1 MREAKSTPPF
11 VGEKRASINKVLFYL
26 MVLCFLVVNGWCKRP
41 VELFGDLSINNKRIV
56 DKNGDPVQLRG
67 MSLFWSQHGNGFWNK
82 YVVQWLRDDWKIDV
96 IRAPM
101 GVKDE
106 AGAGYI
112 NDPDTHKY
120 LVNRVVQAALEFGVY
135 VIIDWHDHAAHN
147 YTTQA
152 RQFFREM
159 AQEYGDTPNVIYEI
173 YNEPENV
180 DWNTV
185 KNYANQVISS
195 IRAEDPD
202 NLIIVGT
209 PDWSQ
214 LLDQA
219 INSPISGTN
228 IMYSFH
234 FYANSHSG
242 LRWQLEN
249 SIGKIPVFVTEW
261 GGCNYDGNG
270 YFNTGEVNNWL
281 RLMWDNKISWCK
293 WSIMAKNETSAAL
306 KVGAS
311 ATGAWSQSDLSESG
325 KFIRSYLRANTKI
338 ESPIPQK
345 RPGGIRLYISD
356 KEMHLFM
363 GEGAVAKS
371 ATLYNLQ
378 GRNVVNMRASAIGHF
393 TINRKI
399 LKPGVWIV
407 RAGGQTVKFLVK

>member
-1 MREAKSTPPF
+1 M
-11 VGEKRASINKVLFYL
+11 
-26 MVLCFLVVNGWCKRP
+26 
-41 VELFGDLSINNKRIV
+41 

-67 MSLFWSQHGNGFWNK
+67 MSLFWSQHGNGYWNK

-96 IRAPM
+96 IRAAM
-101 GVKDE
+101 GVNDE

-120 LVNRVVQAALEFGVY
+120 LVNRVVQAALEYGVY

-159 AQEYGDTPNVIYEI
+159 AQQYGDTPNVIYEI
-173 YNEPENV
+173 YNEPKDV

-209 PDWSQ
+209 PNWSQ
-214 LLDQA
+214 QLDQA

-249 SIGKIPVFVTEW
+249 SVGKIPVFVTEW

-270 YFNTGEVNNWL
+270 YFNTGETSSWL

-293 WSIMAKNETSAAL
+293 WSIMDKNETSAAL
-306 KVGAS
+306 KTGAS
-311 ATGAWSQSDLSESG
+311 ATGGWSSSDLSESG
-325 KFIRSYLRANTKI
+325 RFIRSYLRANTNI
-338 ESPIPQK
+338 ETPIYQGQPK
-345 RPGGIRLYISD
+345 RMRLYMSD
-356 KEMHLFM
+356 KVIHFFT
-363 GEGAVAKS
+363 GEGADAKT
-371 ATLYNLQ
+371 AILYNVQ
-378 GRNVVNMRASAIGHF
+378 GRMVMNIPATAKGRF
-393 TINRKI
+393 TINRKD
-399 LKPGVWIV
+399 LKSGVWV
-407 RAGGQTVKFLVK
+407 VKAGEQTVKFLIE

>member
-1 MREAKSTPPF
+1 MREANGGTPF
-11 VGEKRASINKVLFYL
+11 LRVRKASIDKIIFFFLL
-26 MVLCFLVVNGWCKRP
+26 LCLLVVNGWSRKP
-41 VELFGDLSINNKRIV
+41 VELFGNLSIKNKRIV

-82 YVVQWLRDDWKIDV
+82 YVVEWLRDDWKIDV

-101 GVKDE
+101 GVMDE

-120 LVNRVVQAALEFGVY
+120 LVNRVVQAALEYGVY

-159 AQEYGDTPNVIYEI
+159 AQQYGDTPNVIYEI
-173 YNEPENV
+173 YNEPKDV
-180 DWNTV
+180 DWNIV

-202 NLIIVGT
+202 NLIVVGT
-209 PDWSQ
+209 PNWSQ
-214 LLDQA
+214 QLDQA

-228 IMYSFH
+228 ILYSFH

-270 YFNTGEVNNWL
+270 YFNTGEVNTWL
-281 RLMWDNKISWCK
+281 NLMWENKISWCK

-306 KVGAS
+306 KIGAS
-311 ATGAWSQSDLSESG
+311 ATGGWSESDLSESG
-325 KFIRSYLRANTKI
+325 KFIRSYLRANTEGKTPVYQ
-338 ESPIPQK
+338 EQPK
-345 RPGGIRLYISD
+345 GIRLYMSD
-356 KEMHLFM
+356 KEVHFVISK
-363 GEGAVAKS
+363 GSNAKT
-371 ATLYNLQ
+371 ATLYTVL
-378 GRNVVNMRASAIGHF
+378 GRTVVNIQANTEGCF

-399 LKPGVWIV
+399 MKPGVWIV
-407 RAGGQTVKFLVK
+407 RVGEQTIKFLIE